1 MEVTKWYCDRCGEEF
16 YAHGK
21 LKPIGLRIGQVRS
34 DIFRSEDRE
43 FCDKCFA
50 EVKEKLLSVLLQKG
64 SRE

>member
-16 YAHGK
+16 SAHGK
-21 LKPIGLRIGQVRS
+21 LKPIGLSIGPVRS
-34 DIFRSEDRE
+34 DIFKLESRE

-64 SRE
+64 SER